1 MQHSNSLLLLTALF
15 LLPSLG
21 ACSNPTLS
29 VDVSVSWSSYFV
41 KKDRDSTLAKMN
53 EIASSKAKDLG
64 FQFNFK
70 PVEKDA
76 DLDLGITVPML
87 ENLPFDYLGLPTN
100 TINAIDNTPYLPCVN
115 QFVEKGLT
123 RNKFIPL
130 SITVSGFVYKQTDYP
145 NGFASFQNLVD
156 QVSDKDGLIGVGNDF
171 LLSLFIGNKTI
182 DLADCDK
189 LDGEG
194 KPIWANKA
202 LEDYY
207 ASINETLCSNGLVRD
222 SSIVDYNFIL
232 ENHGVLSAYMASKDY
247 CGEDMV
253 FSLFPKIDLGGGKS
267 INPGTLGVLYGA
279 SFPSKTSLSE
289 KQREAVSTLLMSLEG
304 EDPSFNPSFLP
315 ILDSSYSKDAFKSMA
330 EDMRTKPN
338 VSALHAGVGFLAASD
353 FMVTLIDEHKEGFS
367 FTDRF
372 EELYERRSNS
382 GE

>member
-15 LLPSLG
+15 LLPSLS

-41 KKDRDSTLAKMN
+41 KKDRDSALAKMN

-87 ENLPFDYLGLPTN
+87 ESLPFDYLGLPTN
-100 TINAIDNTPYLPCVN
+100 TINAIGDTAYLPCVN

-156 QVSDKDGLIGVGNDF
+156 QVSDKGGLIGVGNDF
-171 LLSLFIGNKTI
+171 LLSLFIGNQTI

-253 FSLFPKIDLGGGKS
+253 FSLFPKIDSGGGKS

-279 SFPSKTSLSE
+279 SFPSKTSLNE
-289 KQREAVSTLLMSLEG
+289 KQREAVSTLLMSLED

-315 ILDSSYSKDAFKSMA
+315 IQDSSYSKDGFKAMA

-338 VSALHAGVGFLAASD
+338 VTSFYAGAGFSAASD
-353 FMVTLIDEHKEGFS
+353 FMVTLINEHKEGFS

-372 EELYERRSNS
+372 EELYEHRSNS

>member
-21 ACSNPTLS
+21 ACSNPVLS
-29 VDVSVSWSSYFV
+29 VDVGVTWLFA
-41 KKDRDSTLAKMN
+41 KKDRDTVLAKMN

-70 PVEKDA
+70 PVEKDP
-76 DLDLGITVPML
+76 DLDLGVAVPML
-87 ENLPFDYLGLPTN
+87 EIFPFDSLYLGLPIN
-100 TINAIDNTPYLPCVN
+100 TIKAIDNTPYLPCVN

-156 QVSDKDGLIGVGNDF
+156 QVSDKGGLIGVGNDF
-171 LLSLFIGNKTI
+171 LLSLFIGNQTI

-207 ASINETLCSNGLVRD
+207 ASINETLRSNGLVRD

-279 SFPSKTSLSE
+279 SFPSKTSLNE
-289 KQREAVSTLLMSLEG
+289 KQREAISTLLMSLEG

-315 ILDSSYSKDAFKSMA
+315 IQDSSYSKDGFKAMA

-338 VSALHAGVGFLAASD
+338 VTSFYAGAGFSAASD
-353 FMVTLIDEHKEGFS
+353 FMVTLINEHKEGFS

-372 EELYERRSNS
+372 EELYEHRSNS